1 MLISGILAAAMS
13 TLSSSINSGATSY
26 YIDIHKRL
34 KITNHENGLYIA
46 RIATL
51 CMGLLGVLFAVM
63 LANMDIKSLWDEFQK
78 VLGLIIGGLGGVFIL
93 GIFSR
98 RANSLGA
105 LVGIIGSA
113 IVQYFVSLYQP
124 VHLLLYSTT
133 GVVSCVVLGLLAS
146 YFSKPKENI
155 DNLVIHSLKK
165 NSGK

>member
-1 MLISGILAAAMS
+1 MS

-26 YIDIHKRL
+26 YTDIHKRL
-34 KITNHENGLYIA
+34 NFIKHENGLYIA

-51 CMGLLGVLFAVM
+51 CMGVLGVLFAVM

-113 IVQYFVSLYQP
+113 IVQYLVSLYQP
-124 VHLLLYSTT
+124 VHLLLYSAT

-155 DNLVIHSLKK
+155 DNLVIQSLKK
-165 NSGK
+165 PGK